1 MSRRMKAALGA
12 LLLAL
17 ISGAGARAFWG
28 VADTSFVTVIANPA
42 EAANWAAE
50 LDRMSSEL
58 AAAQG
63 TLQVAGDLKSYAG
76 DPRAAVAALSDLGAV
91 TGGAAAVGPGLSTQA
106 DLAGAWQ
113 SLGAQAQ
120 SAGAASL
127 LQASGA
133 GTSMS
138 VYGQAQ
144 ARDLSLYGSL
154 AENSS
159 AAQQLHGQVAREQA
173 VRALIAAG
181 LTSAWSRFRSATTES
196 AKQSI
201 LTEISQLQSQDQVM
215 AARRRAVLDDLE
227 IGDREASAESGARS
241 QAADEQGLAESAAL
255 SSGMSSRTQ
264 AAESQRISTLQKP
277 AHAPPASDYSGV
289 KLWTTADA
297 GGASN

>member
-1 MSRRMKAALGA
+1 MNSRRARLAAI
-12 LLLAL
+12 LLAL
-17 ISGAGARAFWG
+17 LSANAARAIFG

-63 TLQVAGDLKSYAG
+63 TLQVAGDLRSYAG
-76 DPRAAVAALSDLGAV
+76 DPRSAVAALSDLGGV

-106 DLAGAWQ
+106 DFAQAWQ
-113 SLGAQAQ
+113 SLGSQAQ
-120 SAGAASL
+120 VAQAASL
-127 LQASGA
+127 LQASGTA
-133 GTSMS
+133 ASMT
-138 VYGQAQ
+138 VYGQQQ
-144 ARDLSLYGSL
+144 ARNLSLYGSL
-154 AENSS
+154 AEDSA

-196 AKQSI
+196 GKQSI

-215 AARRRAVLDDLE
+215 AARRRAVLDDME

-255 SSGMSSRTQ
+255 NSGMSSRTQ
-264 AAESQRISTLQKP
+264 AAETQRLSTLQKP
-277 AHAPPASDYSGV
+277 AQTPPMADYSGL

-297 GGASN
+297 GGTSN

>member
-1 MSRRMKAALGA
+1 MNSRRARLAAIVLA
-12 LLLAL
+12 LL
-17 ISGAGARAFWG
+17 STNGARAIFG

-63 TLQVAGDLKSYAG
+63 TLQVAGDLRSYAG
-76 DPRAAVAALSDLGAV
+76 DPRAAVAALSDLGGV

-106 DLAGAWQ
+106 DLAQAWQ

-120 SAGAASL
+120 AAGAASL
-127 LQASGA
+127 LQASGV
-133 GTSMS
+133 GTSMT
-138 VYGQAQ
+138 VYGQQQ

-154 AENSS
+154 AEDS
-159 AAQQLHGQVAREQA
+159 AATQQLHGQVAREQA
-173 VRALIAAG
+173 VRSLIADG

-196 AKQSI
+196 SKQSI

-227 IGDREASAESGARS
+227 VGDREASAESGARS
-241 QAADEQGLAESAAL
+241 RAADEQGLAESAAL
-255 SSGMSSRTQ
+255 NSGMSSRTQ
-264 AAESQRISTLQKP
+264 AAESQRLSTLQKP
-277 AHAPPASDYSGV
+277 APTPPSADYSGM

-297 GGASN
+297 GGTSN